1 MICRSLEI
9 VVERRRDC
17 MATHYWKSMWDP
29 TEEEW
34 QELAKSKKDLLRMR
48 DNSRIA
54 MVDNENRYARYD
66 DMLLD
71 VTERLKRR
79 PNSIELLQEKQTIE
93 RKLKQTEQKI
103 EFYRRRA
110 EKAKQLL
117 REKWNFESQ
126 TLR

>member
-1 MICRSLEI
+1 LLEI
-9 VVERRRDC
+9 VVGRRRT
-17 MATHYWKSMWDP
+17 MAHYWKSMWDP

-34 QELAKSKKDLLRMR
+34 QELAKNKKDLLRMR
-48 DNSRIA
+48 DNSLIA
-54 MVDNENRYARYD
+54 MVDNENRYARYE

-71 VTERLKRR
+71 VVERLKRR

-103 EFYRRRA
+103 EFYHRRA

>member
-1 MICRSLEI
+1 
-9 VVERRRDC
+9 

-34 QELAKSKKDLLRMR
+34 RELARSKKDLLRMR
-48 DNSRIA
+48 DNSLIA

-71 VTERLKRR
+71 VIERLKRR
-79 PNSIELLQEKQTIE
+79 PNSIELLQEKQAIE

-126 TLR
+126 TWR